1 MGFSNWIFRAFY
13 SCPPNPT
20 TDSSLRGQFQSI
32 YRSYNFF
39 FLLLLLFR
47 SYFVFHR
54 TKSKAIYRLLDWS
67 KPGKAI
73 VVCIAC
79 ICSVFI
85 VHILV
90 YCLYRCRVCIFKK
103 FCLRERNF
111 HQYVANDDQVIYEN
125 NQTMKSRTPSSH
137 EEHSHSKPAHVCRG
151 APVIEYRAWANKPEP
166 GSTVNRNQ
174 I

>member
-1 MGFSNWIFRAFY
+1 MNFFFHFARCVLSLGFVSFLCWNFINRTK
-13 SCPPNPT
+13 ST
-20 TDSSLRGQFQSI
+20 SI
-32 YRSYNFF
+32 YRF
-39 FLLLLLFR
+39 
-47 SYFVFHR
+47 
-54 TKSKAIYRLLDWS
+54 LDWT

-103 FCLRERNF
+103 FCLSDRNF
-111 HQYVANDDQVIYEN
+111 HRCVANDDQVIYEN

-137 EEHSHSKPAHVCRG
+137 EELKPEQYIYTP
-151 APVIEYRAWANKPEP
+151 PVIEYRA
-166 GSTVNRNQ
+166 
-174 I
+174 